1 MDIVSW
7 IVIGGLVVIAALA
20 VGLLKWL
27 GHRRSLL
34 NQLEAGDAREVREA
48 QEGYK
53 QAKYDEP
60 GSRGPIAPF

>member
-20 VGLLKWL
+20 VALLKWL
-27 GHRRSLL
+27 GHRRSPL
-34 NQLEAGDAREVREA
+34 NQLDGDDAREVREA

-53 QAKYDEP
+53 QARYGDP
-60 GSRGPIAPF
+60 GSRGPF